1 MGEFHPVL
9 EYILPQRAEKEAH
22 IGSLKL
28 DNKQPGSLAGPS
40 YLLIKDASAE
50 TSRLDHCT
58 PAKAPPSMSLI
69 DLSRVVR
76 HHQKNQAL
84 ILLQLLDCE
93 DLLFTVTVFLC
104 FKSH

>member
-1 MGEFHPVL
+1 MISKGKIRDFHLVL
-9 EYILPQRAEKEAH
+9 EYILPQRAEKEEH

-28 DNKQPGSLAGPS
+28 DNKQPGSLAGLW
-40 YLLIKDASAE
+40 YLLIKE

-76 HHQKNQAL
+76 HHQK
-84 ILLQLLDCE
+84 
-93 DLLFTVTVFLC
+93 
-104 FKSH
+104 KSSFNTATASRL

>member
-1 MGEFHPVL
+1 MISKGKIRDFHPVL
-9 EYILPQRAEKEAH
+9 EYILPQRAEKEEH

-28 DNKQPGSLAGPS
+28 HNKQPGSLAGLW

-76 HHQKNQAL
+76 HHQKKPSFNTATASRL
-84 ILLQLLDCE
+84 
-93 DLLFTVTVFLC
+93 
-104 FKSH
+104 